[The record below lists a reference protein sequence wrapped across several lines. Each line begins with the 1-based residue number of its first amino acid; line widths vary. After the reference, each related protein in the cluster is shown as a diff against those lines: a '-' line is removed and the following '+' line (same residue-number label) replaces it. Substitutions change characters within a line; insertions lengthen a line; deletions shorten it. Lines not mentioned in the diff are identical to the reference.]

1 MNAFPRNSIRSFL
14 VHAKSALRTAIAN
27 RERVT
32 FVIGN
37 ESADLDSLTCSLLY
51 AYVRSQRPP
60 PNAFTPLYIPV
71 VNIPAADISIRP
83 EFLDLLPHANL
94 QPQHLITLDDLP
106 SLEAIG
112 QALPPENTKW
122 ILVDHNALQGILG
135 KVYGGRVGGVIDHHE
150 DEHKVP
156 EDTADEPR
164 VISKSGSCSS
174 LVAEFVRPA
183 WDALSSVSGSSG
195 AAHGQADETAND
207 AVQVRLW
214 DAQAAQLALASILID
229 TTNLTSKD
237 KTTQHDVAA
246 SGYLEAKVMLCD
258 RTNPEFNRDKF
269 YDEINRAKQDIGR
282 LALID
287 ILRKDYK
294 QWNEGGVKLGISSVV
309 KPLDFLQAKAKQE
322 KHANLSFCD
331 ALGEFAKQRE
341 LDMYAIMTAFT
352 NDDGEFCRQ
361 LLLWGISDRAV
372 AQARAFAESAAEEL
386 GLQELEGEFHVPG
399 HHAGWKKAWRQR
411 NIAASRKQV
420 APLLREKMR

>member
-1 MNAFPRNSIRSFL
+1 MSAFPRNSIRSFL

-37 ESADLDSLTCSLLY
+37 ESADLDSLTCSLLF

-71 VNIPAADISIRP
+71 VNIPAADIQIRP

-106 SLEAIG
+106 PLDSIG
-112 QALPPENTKW
+112 KTLLPENTKW

-135 KVYGGRVGGVIDHHE
+135 QVYAGRVGGVIDHHE

-156 EDTADEPR
+156 ESTGDEPR
-164 VISKSGSCSS
+164 VISKAGSCSS
-174 LVAEFVRPA
+174 LVTEFLRPT
-183 WDALSSVSGSSG
+183 WDALSSAAVSSG
-195 AAHGQADETAND
+195 AAHGQADEAAND
-207 AVQVRLW
+207 AAQVRLW

-237 KTTQHDVAA
+237 KTTEHDVAA
-246 SGYLEAKVMLCD
+246 SGYLGARVMLCD
-258 RTNPEFNRDKF
+258 RTNPGFNRDKF

-282 LALID
+282 LALND

-309 KPLDFLQAKAKQE
+309 KPLDFLQDKAKQE
-322 KHANLSFCD
+322 KHGSLSFCD
-331 ALGEFAKQRE
+331 AIGEFAKQRE
-341 LDMYAIMTAFT
+341 LEMYAIMTAYP
-352 NDDGEFCRQ
+352 NDNGEFCRQ
-361 LLLWGISDRAV
+361 LLLWGLSDRAA
-372 AQARAFAESAAEEL
+372 AQARSFAESAAKEL
-386 GLQELEGEFHVPG
+386 ELQELEGDFHVSG
-399 HHAGWKKAWRQR
+399 HDPGWKKVWRQQ